1 MTEAVNEVSEEVK
14 VDRKKPAKQLTPEQI
29 KRTMELAFE
38 GKAPAEI
45 AAIIGD
51 GVERNQ
57 TYRVITMF
65 KARCV
70 EVLEDETAPAELK
83 AKAQAQLDR
92 IPAREFG
99 ATAGSRVSILNT
111 TIEAMLAEL

>member
-1 MTEAVNEVSEEVK
+1 MSEENK
-14 VDRKKPAKQLTPEQI
+14 VDRKAPAKQLTPDQI

-45 AAIIGD
+45 AAILGD

-65 KARCV
+65 KARCT
-70 EVLEDETAPAELK
+70 EVLEDESASAEMK

-92 IPAREFG
+92 IPDRKFG
-99 ATAGSRVSILNT
+99 ATAGSRGSVLTS
-111 TIEAMLAEL
+111 TIDAMLAEL